1 VRLLK
6 SSLNSPVATGTIVG
20 VLLTISTTHVPA
32 TDLGY
37 LLYKHPGKAQSR
49 AVASGTTHVFYPQ
62 ASQDR
67 CTVALLLEVDPVALV
82 RGRAHSKEHDA
93 PGITHYVNDRPYAAS
108 SLLAVALKEAFGTAL
123 TGRCD
128 AKPDLAASAMPL
140 EIRVPALRCAGQG
153 SAGQSSADLARSLF
167 TPLGWEVTATVV
179 PLDPPEWGASRYVDL
194 RLTGTVR
201 LADALN
207 HLYVLLPVLDDA
219 KHYWVTSDEIDK
231 LVRAGSGWLAAHPE
245 KALITRRYL
254 AHSRELTADA
264 LARLADADDLAPEDL
279 DNAVPQ
285 ESSVLD
291 ESEGAT
297 EPRPVPLAAARH
309 AAVLA
314 AIRDSGARSVGDFG
328 CGDGALTRQLLDEQ
342 GIDRVVAAD
351 VSARALQI
359 AAKRLRLDRL
369 PDAKRQRIT
378 LVQSALTYR
387 DERLAGLDAAV
398 LMEVIEHVDA
408 DRLPALERSVFGFAS
423 PATVIVTTPNREHNA
438 AYGMTPESMRHPD
451 HRWEWDRA
459 QFGAWAAA
467 TATAYGYD
475 VRLDGIGAD
484 DPEHGAPTQ
493 LAVFTRNGATRNGT
507 AP

>member
-1 VRLLK
+1 MT
-6 SSLNSPVATGTIVG
+6 A
-20 VLLTISTTHVPA
+20 VP
-32 TDLGY
+32 
-37 LLYKHPGKAQSR
+37 
-49 AVASGTTHVFYPQ
+49 
-62 ASQDR
+62 
-67 CTVALLLEVDPVALV
+67 
-82 RGRAHSKEHDA
+82 
-93 PGITHYVNDRPYAAS
+93 
-108 SLLAVALKEAFGTAL
+108 
-123 TGRCD
+123 
-128 AKPDLAASAMPL
+128 
-140 EIRVPALRCAGQG
+140 
-153 SAGQSSADLARSLF
+153 
-167 TPLGWEVTATVV
+167 V
-179 PLDPPEWGASRYVDL
+179 PLDPPEWGVSRYVDL
-194 RLTGTVR
+194 RLTGRVR

-254 AHSRELTADA
+254 AHRRELTADA

-297 EPRPVPLAAARH
+297 EPRPVPLAVQRH

-314 AIRDSGARSVGDFG
+314 ALRESGARSVGDLG
-328 CGDGALTRQLLDEQ
+328 CGDGALTRHLLEEQ
-342 GIDRVVAAD
+342 GIDRVIAAD

-359 AAKRLRLDRL
+359 AARRLRLDRL

-378 LVQSALTYR
+378 LIQSALTYR

-438 AYGMTPESMRHPD
+438 AYGMTPARLRHPD

-459 QFGAWAAA
+459 QFGAWADA
-467 TATAYGYD
+467 TAAAYGYD
-475 VRLDGIGAD
+475 VRLDGIGPD
-484 DPEHGAPTQ
+484 DPEHGPPTQ
-493 LAVFTRNGATRNGT
+493 LAVFSTTRNGT

>member
-1 VRLLK
+1 M
-6 SSLNSPVATGTIVG
+6 AAGTIDG

-37 LLYKHPGKAQSR
+37 LLYKHPGKAQSW
-49 AVASGTTHVFYPQ
+49 AVASGTAHVFYPE
-62 ASQDR
+62 ATEDR

-82 RGRAHSKEHDA
+82 RGRGNNKEHDA

-108 SLLAVALKEAFGTAL
+108 SLLAVALKEVFGTAL

-128 AKPDLAASAMPL
+128 AKPDLAASAIPL
-140 EIRVPALRCAGQG
+140 EIRVPALRCSGHNSAGHN
-153 SAGQSSADLARSLF
+153 SAGQNNADGPDLVRSLF
-167 TPLGWEVTATVV
+167 APLGWEVTAAAVL
-179 PLDPPEWGASRYVDL
+179 LDPPEWGASRFVDL

-254 AHSRELTADA
+254 AHRRELTADA

-279 DNAVPQ
+279 DNAVPE
-285 ESSVLD
+285 ESD
-291 ESEGAT
+291 EAT
-297 EPRPVPLAAARH
+297 EPRPVPLAVQRH
-309 AAVLA
+309 SAVLA
-314 AIRDSGARSVGDFG
+314 AIRETGARSVGDFG
-328 CGDGALTRQLLDEQ
+328 CGDGALTRHLLDEH

-369 PDAKRQRIT
+369 PDGKRQRIT
-378 LVQSALTYR
+378 LIQSALTYR

-438 AYGMTPESMRHPD
+438 AYGMTPGGMRHPD

-459 QFGAWAAA
+459 QFGAWADA
-467 TATAYGYD
+467 TAAAYGYD
-475 VRLDGIGAD
+475 VRLDGIGPD

-493 LAVFTRNGATRNGT
+493 LAVFTRNGTIFTRNGT

>member
-6 SSLNSPVATGTIVG
+6 SSLNSRVATGTIVG

-82 RGRAHSKEHDA
+82 RGRAHSREHEHDA

-140 EIRVPALRCAGQG
+140 EIRVPALRCAGQS

-254 AHSRELTADA
+254 AHRRELTADA

-279 DNAVPQ
+279 DNAVPE

-314 AIRDSGARSVGDFG
+314 AIRESGARSVGDFG

-378 LVQSALTYR
+378 LIQSALTYR

-438 AYGMTPESMRHPD
+438 AYGMMPARLRHPD

-493 LAVFTRNGATRNGT
+493 LAVFSRNGS